1 MSQPAAR
8 TSYRSDTLASARD
21 SALGILLKEHANVDS
36 MKNNNEADFPGLF
49 GQALRLVYGAYAWT
63 TFIPCVSA
71 AILAALA
78 VPGLHRRRRFVS
90 ASARAWLFI
99 AGIRTR
105 LTGLDKIPRDHCIV
119 VANHASYLDGLILQ
133 AFLPPRFTFVIK
145 GEMQKVPLAHFL
157 LRRIGSR
164 FVERFVTTASSRDA
178 RNLLKA
184 AAAGESLALFPEGT
198 FHPEPGL
205 HRFRL
210 GAFAAA
216 IKGNLAVVPVV
227 IRGSRHILPA
237 RRILPRHGDLRIDVL
252 DAIQP
257 GKPGCCNS
265 RALAAASRE
274 TILAVLDEPDLAA
287 LRHAGHVDGAGVAG
301 AGRDPA
307 SS

>member
-1 MSQPAAR
+1 MRTDPGNVELTKNGDKGDCPARNHHRGVLPRA
-8 TSYRSDTLASARD
+8 
-21 SALGILLKEHANVDS
+21 IEV
-36 MKNNNEADFPGLF
+36 
-49 GQALRLVYGAYAWT
+49 VYGIYAWT
-63 TFIPCVSA
+63 TFILCVSG
-71 AILAALA
+71 AILSALV
-78 VPGLHRRRRFVS
+78 VPGLHRRRRWVS

-99 AGIRTR
+99 AGIKTR
-105 LTGLDKIPRDHCIV
+105 LTGIDTIPQGHCIV

-205 HRFRL
+205 QRFRL

-216 IKGNLAVVPVV
+216 IKGNLAVVPMV
-227 IRGSRHILPA
+227 IRGSRYILPA

-252 DAIQP
+252 RPILP
-257 GKPGCCNS
+257 GEQEYCES
-265 RALAAASRE
+265 RALAAESRRR
-274 TILAVLDEPDLAA
+274 ILATLGEPDLVAA
-287 LRHAGHVDGAGVAG
+287 RHADDTDGALIPI

-307 SS
+307 NS

>member
-1 MSQPAAR
+1 MKN
-8 TSYRSDTLASARD
+8 SDTGDSRGVFARLIVFAYGIC
-21 SALGILLKEHANVDS
+21 ALG
-36 MKNNNEADFPGLF
+36 
-49 GQALRLVYGAYAWT
+49 
-63 TFIPCVSA
+63 TFIVCVSA
-71 AILAALA
+71 AILSALV
-78 VPGLHRRRRFVS
+78 VPGLHRRRRWVS
-90 ASARAWLFI
+90 ASARAWLFV

-105 LTGLDKIPRDHCIV
+105 LAGFDRIPEGHCIV

-216 IKGNLAVVPVV
+216 LKGNLAIVPVV

-237 RRILPRHGDLRIDVL
+237 RRILPRHGKLEVDVL
-252 DAIQP
+252 EPIHP
-257 GKPGCCNS
+257 GERVCCTS
-265 RALAAASRE
+265 RSLAAESRDR
-274 TILAVLDEPDLAA
+274 IIAVLDEPDLAA
-287 LRHAGHVDGAGVAG
+287 VRHAHHIL
-301 AGRDPA
+301 
-307 SS
+307 

>member
-1 MSQPAAR
+1 MQFKIEGNAGSMEN
-8 TSYRSDTLASARD
+8 SDAGD
-21 SALGILLKEHANVDS
+21 SRGVFA
-36 MKNNNEADFPGLF
+36 
-49 GQALRLVYGAYAWT
+49 RLVVFAYGSYAWA
-63 TFIPCVSA
+63 TFVACVSA
-71 AILAALA
+71 AILSALV
-78 VPGLHRRRRFVS
+78 VPGLHRRRRWVS
-90 ASARAWLFI
+90 TSARAWLLI
-99 AGIRTR
+99 GGIRTR
-105 LTGLDKIPRDHCIV
+105 LSGFDSIPKGHCIV

-216 IKGNLAVVPVV
+216 LKGDLPIVPVV

-237 RRILPRHGDLRIDVL
+237 RRILPRHGRLRIDVL
-252 DAIQP
+252 EPIHPRERA
-257 GKPGCCNS
+257 CCNS
-265 RALAAASRE
+265 RSLAAESRQR
-274 TILAVLDEPDLAA
+274 ILAVLDEPDLAA
-287 LRHAGHVDGAGVAG
+287 VRRTYPVESIEVAR

-307 SS
+307 NP

>member
-1 MSQPAAR
+1 MKDSGNG
-8 TSYRSDTLASARD
+8 D
-21 SALGILLKEHANVDS
+21 SAAHYPFRGLGPRAIEVA
-36 MKNNNEADFPGLF
+36 
-49 GQALRLVYGAYAWT
+49 YGTYAWA
-63 TFIPCVSA
+63 TFILCVVA
-71 AILAALA
+71 AILSALV
-78 VPGLHRRRRFVS
+78 VPGLHRRRRWVS

-99 AGIRTR
+99 AGIKTR
-105 LTGLDKIPRDHCIV
+105 LTGIDRIPQGHCIV

-205 HRFRL
+205 QRFRL

-216 IKGNLAVVPVV
+216 IKGNLAVVPIV

-252 DAIQP
+252 EPIHP
-257 GKPGCCNS
+257 GKQEGCES
-265 RALAAASRE
+265 RALAAKSRQR
-274 TILAVLDEPDLAA
+274 ILAVLDEPDLVAA
-287 LRHAGHVDGAGVAG
+287 RHAGHTDSAGISVAS
-301 AGRDPA
+301 RDPA
-307 SS
+307 SF

>member
-1 MSQPAAR
+1 LPDNVTPR
-8 TSYRSDTLASARD
+8 
-21 SALGILLKEHANVDS
+21 SALRTASQLEGNAAS
-36 MKNNNEADFPGLF
+36 MKNSDAGDSRGVFV
-49 GQALRLVYGAYAWT
+49 RLVVFAYGVYAWA
-63 TFIPCVSA
+63 TFIVCVSA
-71 AILAALA
+71 AVFSALV
-78 VPGLHRRRRFVS
+78 VPSLQRRRRWVS
-90 ASARAWLFI
+90 ASARAWLLI

-105 LTGLDKIPRDHCIV
+105 LSGFDSIPGDHCIV

-216 IKGNLAVVPVV
+216 LKANLAIVPVV
-227 IRGSRHILPA
+227 IRGSRRILPA
-237 RRILPRHGDLRIDVL
+237 RRILPRHGRLRIDVL
-252 DAIQP
+252 EPVHP
-257 GKPGCCNS
+257 GERGCCNS
-265 RALAAASRE
+265 RSLAAKSRQR
-274 TILAVLDEPDLAA
+274 ILAVLDEPDLAA
-287 LRHAGHVDGAGVAG
+287 VRHAHPVDSVGVTR

-307 SS
+307 KS

>member
-1 MSQPAAR
+1 
-8 TSYRSDTLASARD
+8 
-21 SALGILLKEHANVDS
+21 
-36 MKNNNEADFPGLF
+36 MKNSGAEDSRGVIA
-49 GQALRLVYGAYAWT
+49 RLVVFAYGVYAWV
-63 TFIPCVSA
+63 TFIVCVSA
-71 AILAALA
+71 AILSALV
-78 VPGLHRRRRFVS
+78 VPGLHRRRRWIS
-90 ASARAWLFI
+90 ASARAWLLI
-99 AGIRTR
+99 AGIRAR
-105 LTGLDKIPRDHCIV
+105 LSGFGTIPEGHCVV

-216 IKGNLAVVPVV
+216 LKGNLAIVPVV

-237 RRILPRHGDLRIDVL
+237 RRILPRHGRLRIDVL
-252 DAIQP
+252 EPIHP
-257 GKPGCCNS
+257 GERACCHS
-265 RALAAASRE
+265 RSLAAESRQR
-274 TILAVLDEPDLAA
+274 ILAVLDEPDLAA
-287 LRHAGHVDGAGVAG
+287 VRHTHPVENVEVART
-301 AGRDPA
+301 GRDRA

>member
-1 MSQPAAR
+1 MR
-8 TSYRSDTLASARD
+8 YSDKGDSRGASVRMIDIA
-21 SALGILLKEHANVDS
+21 
-36 MKNNNEADFPGLF
+36 
-49 GQALRLVYGAYAWT
+49 YGAYAWV
-63 TFIPCVSA
+63 TFIVCVSA
-71 AILAALA
+71 AILSALV
-78 VPGLHRRRRFVS
+78 VPGLHRRRRWVS

-105 LTGLDKIPRDHCIV
+105 MSGFDRIPHGHCIV
-119 VANHASYLDGLILQ
+119 IANHASYLDGLILQ

-178 RNLLKA
+178 RNLLRA

-216 IKGNLAVVPVV
+216 IKGNLAIVPVV

-237 RRILPRHGDLRIDVL
+237 RRILPRHGQLRIDVL
-252 DAIQP
+252 EPFRP
-257 GKPGCCNS
+257 GERQCCNS
-265 RALAAASRE
+265 RSLAAEARQR
-274 TILAVLDEPDLAA
+274 ILALLDEPDLAA
-287 LRHAGHVDGAGVAG
+287 VRHAKHTDSVELAR
-301 AGRDPA
+301 AGRDRA
-307 SS
+307 N